1 MKDLEEVMNSN
12 ETSGVFGLYPVDNL
26 QADKRERSFRY
37 QLGSRRRWWIGGWK
51 RGCSRNSIKMEEY
64 PIEVSAKVVHKVNSS
79 QNMLIRY
86 EVRTFFQI

>member
-1 MKDLEEVMNSN
+1 
-12 ETSGVFGLYPVDNL
+12 
-26 QADKRERSFRY
+26 
-37 QLGSRRRWWIGGWK
+37 
-51 RGCSRNSIKMEEY
+51 MEEY